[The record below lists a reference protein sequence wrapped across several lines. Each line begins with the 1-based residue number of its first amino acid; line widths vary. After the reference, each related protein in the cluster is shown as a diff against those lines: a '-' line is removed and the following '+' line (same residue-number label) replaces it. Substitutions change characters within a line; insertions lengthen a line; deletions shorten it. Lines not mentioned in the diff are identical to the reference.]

1 MSELCAWG
9 NFFRRKDTYS
19 LRALIERNHQTCIPP
34 NSSHTMLRTSHCSF
48 TALLSLCLCHA
59 GCMTPRLMLLWGT
72 LQTLRLTCSQG
83 HIADPETYAFLGAH
97 CRHWI
102 DWLRKRSP
110 WLCMNS
116 FPSIMYQL
124 AVDKKDHHLSLQQV
138 LHSWLSS
145 QATVTVHSL
154 PVKWMQKVCR
164 KKNTLPFCIDTLCIG
179 IPIVFVTT
187 VLHSRLLLQIY
198 KLQKW

>member
-1 MSELCAWG
+1 MGQFFQKKGYILVASIDRKKPSNLHPTQFFPHYVK
-9 NFFRRKDTYS
+9 NFTLLFFPCVFVMQDVWP
-19 LRALIERNHQTCIPP
+19 QTSCF
-34 NSSHTMLRTSHCSF
+34 C
-48 TALLSLCLCHA
+48 
-59 GCMTPRLMLLWGT
+59 W
-72 LQTLRLTCSQG
+72 
-83 HIADPETYAFLGAH
+83 AH
-97 CRHWI
+97 CRPWI

-138 LHSWLSS
+138 LHSWLNS

-179 IPIVFVTT
+179 IPIVFRYHCSAFPFATANIET
-187 VLHSRLLLQIY
+187 SEMITAARGAC
-198 KLQKW
+198 

>member
-1 MSELCAWG
+1 MGQFFQKKGYILVASIDRKKPSNLHPTQFFPHYVK
-9 NFFRRKDTYS
+9 NFTLLFFPCVFVMQDVWP
-19 LRALIERNHQTCIPP
+19 QTSCF
-34 NSSHTMLRTSHCSF
+34 C
-48 TALLSLCLCHA
+48 
-59 GCMTPRLMLLWGT
+59 
-72 LQTLRLTCSQG
+72 
-83 HIADPETYAFLGAH
+83 GAH
-97 CRHWI
+97 CRPWI

-138 LHSWLSS
+138 LHSWLNS

-164 KKNTLPFCIDTLCIG
+164 KKTHFLLYRYPMHWHSHCFSLPLFCIPVCYCKYRNFRNGNCCKRSSGMLVPQSLCDPSGGALDIEL
-179 IPIVFVTT
+179 V
-187 VLHSRLLLQIY
+187 
-198 KLQKW
+198 